1 MHNDHL
7 SPSSIGSLS
16 AGTGWL
22 IALAGACVAAVTGYI
37 SIWGAIAVMGLAC
50 FASTFMTKATKGTGV
65 GIVFVSNILF
75 TVLIA
80 LVIKSQA
87 DAVIAEEL
95 TKAGETSALAK
106 GAGETAGVFAMILG
120 AAIASVPAFFVSLVG
135 SLIGAGVRPKRV

>member
-1 MHNDHL
+1 M
-7 SPSSIGSLS
+7 SPGSLG
-16 AGTGWL
+16 AGTAWL
-22 IALAGACVAAVTGYI
+22 IAIVGACVAAVTGYV
-37 SIWGAIAVMGLAC
+37 SIWGSIAVMGLAC
-50 FASTFMTKATKGTGV
+50 FAAAFMTKATKGAGV

-87 DAVIAEEL
+87 DAVIADEL
-95 TKAGETSALAK
+95 AKSGETSALAK

-135 SLIGAGVRPKRV
+135 SLIGSGVRPKRM